1 MRLGTARHAGSAL
14 LAYAFPHA
22 VLLLALGTLGAAIA
36 RPAALHADDPMR
48 FIACERTELFFF
60 FRRLWYYMHG
70 RVQSR
75 PEGAP
80 FFGWAG

>member
-60 FRRLWYYMHG
+60 TPHLVMYKRARL
-70 RVQSR
+70 
-75 PEGAP
+75 GAP
-80 FFGWAG
+80 PPD